1 MLRAW
6 GTAASSGGWNRTSGT
21 LVFSEVLYH
30 LSYTGNALEQ
40 YLRQESNLACD
51 LRRIACIRHTP
62 EMSLVQYPRLELN
75 QDLHL
80 RRVV

>member
-1 MLRAW
+1 MR
-6 GTAASSGGWNRTSGT
+6 AASSGGWNRTSGT

-30 LSYTGNALEQ
+30 LSYTGSVLKQ

-51 LRRIACIRHTP
+51 LRRIACLQHTP
-62 EMSLVQYPRLELN
+62 EMLPVQYPSLELN